1 MADLPE
7 AERVDI
13 AGWGDHASFRVRRKN
28 FVFCDAK
35 ADHLSLKLTHEE
47 AAAVVATD
55 PEVTPAGYGLGR
67 HGWISFTV
75 PVWLAQR
82 GLDVTGID
90 LFPEAIE
97 MARTGADA
105 AGVRVDF
112 LAMDLFLYQ
121 PGERFD
127 LVFDFGCLHS
137 LVGGSVTAC
146 RTQFDRWLAPRGTFV
161 LERWGKRH
169 LLDWRPGGPRRR
181 SSAAIQRLFSPE
193 LRLDDAEATDF
204 AAPLPSGVNGARHGV
219 PLPSA
224 VRPDRTAI
232 AVIAYCRLRP
242 SALAPAQAQ

>member
-1 MADLPE
+1 MSELSKRIMGRFYRLAQGDPGWLPWHRSE
-7 AERVDI
+7 PSPLLGSAVD
-13 AGWGDHASFRVRRKN
+13 A
-28 FVFCDAK
+28 
-35 ADHLSLKLTHEE
+35 
-47 AAAVVATD
+47 
-55 PEVTPAGYGLGR
+55 LGGGGR
-67 HGWISFTV
+67 ALDVGCGSGGCS
-75 PVWLAQR
+75 VWLAQR

-112 LAMDLFLYQ
+112 LAVDLFLYQ

-146 RTQFDRWLAPRGTFV
+146 RTQLHRWLAPRGTFV
-161 LERWGKRH
+161 LEHWGKRH

>member
-1 MADLPE
+1 M
-7 AERVDI
+7 
-13 AGWGDHASFRVRRKN
+13 GDHAASSSPQD
-28 FVFCDAK
+28 FVFCDAS
-35 ADHLSLKLTHEE
+35 DHLAGIDNEE

-146 RTQFDRWLAPRGTFV
+146 RTQLDRWLAPRGTFV
-161 LERWGKRH
+161 LERWGKRRAR
-169 LLDWRPGGPRRR
+169 L
-181 SSAAIQRLFSPE
+181 AAGRTE
-193 LRLDDAEATDF
+193 
-204 AAPLPSGVNGARHGV
+204 APLIGRDPT
-219 PLPSA
+219 PLL
-224 VRPDRTAI
+224 T
-232 AVIAYCRLRP
+232 
-242 SALAPAQAQ
+242 